1 MIGIADIKIELSDK
15 DNIEI
20 NSKIA
25 KFVEE
30 MGKGKQST
38 SYYTQHR
45 NVKADKAAED
55 IFLGKKAEFFVC
67 LALTKHYNIPYIEPD
82 LEIRKG
88 NKKGWGADI
97 PLEKYNFPDMHVK
110 SCSKKTYKY
119 CTDFSW
125 TFQYSNNST
134 KGGKDKLFKDE
145 KDDLISLVY
154 IDFPQSNIGIIKAIM
169 KWSEVQKY
177 LKDPLKPTLIGLK
190 KCLYY
195 KDIESK

>member
-1 MIGIADIKIELSDK
+1 MIGVKDIVVELSNEENSKINKKIEL
-15 DNIEI
+15 
-20 NSKIA
+20 
-25 KFVEE
+25 FVSE

-38 SYYTQHR
+38 SYYTQNR

-67 LALTKHYNIPYIEPD
+67 IALNRYYNIPYIEPD

-97 PLEKYNFPDMHVK
+97 PLADHGYPDMHVK
-110 SCSKKTYKY
+110 SCSAKTFKY
-119 CTDFSW
+119 CKDFSW
-125 TFQYSNNST
+125 TFQYSNNTGKS
-134 KGGKDKLFKDE
+134 GKDKLFKDE
-145 KDDLISLVY
+145 KNDLISLVY
-154 IDFPQSNIGIIKAIM
+154 LAMPTTNQGTIKAILNW
-169 KWSEVQKY
+169 KTVQEN

-195 KDIESK
+195 QDLI